1 MDRKSLKG
9 KKVVVGVT
17 GGIAAYKVI
26 PIIARMRGLGAE
38 VHVIMT
44 GHACRLAD
52 PKDFGKASGHE
63 VATSLFHPSIDYR
76 GYIRKNRPITHV
88 SLADIADLFLVCP
101 ATANIIAK
109 IAHGICDDLLTT
121 SICATAAPVLI
132 CPAMNVK
139 MWHNPLVQENVKKL
153 AEHGYHFID
162 PEYGDL
168 ACGYRG
174 VGRLAGG
181 EKILERSAL
190 LLRKRSDLKGKRVI
204 VTAGATSEPIDPVRV
219 ITNRSSG
226 RMGVMLAEQA
236 FLRGAEVVLI
246 RGQNAVECRYPL
258 DEVTVATV
266 KDLHD
271 ALVRE
276 MKDADIVIHAAAVS
290 DFTANSA
297 GKKIKSGQ
305 PLNLELLPTTKILE
319 NVRKWDGKVFLVG
332 FKAEYDV
339 SEKELARRAFGLLK
353 DAHADLM
360 VANDVGK
367 EGRGFDVDTNE
378 VLILD
383 KKKRMMK
390 VPLADKRVVADRIID
405 EVVKRL

>member
-1 MDRKSLKG
+1 
-9 KKVVVGVT
+9 
-17 GGIAAYKVI
+17 
-26 PIIARMRGLGAE
+26 
-38 VHVIMT
+38 
-44 GHACRLAD
+44 
-52 PKDFGKASGHE
+52 
-63 VATSLFHPSIDYR
+63 
-76 GYIRKNRPITHV
+76 
-88 SLADIADLFLVCP
+88 
-101 ATANIIAK
+101 
-109 IAHGICDDLLTT
+109 
-121 SICATAAPVLI
+121 
-132 CPAMNVK
+132 
-139 MWHNPLVQENVKKL
+139 
-153 AEHGYHFID
+153 
-162 PEYGDL
+162 
-168 ACGYRG
+168 
-174 VGRLAGG
+174 
-181 EKILERSAL
+181 
-190 LLRKRSDLKGKRVI
+190 
-204 VTAGATSEPIDPVRV
+204 
-219 ITNRSSG
+219 
-226 RMGVMLAEQA
+226 MGVMLAEQA

-332 FKAEYDV
+332 VKAEYDV

-383 KKKRMMK
+383 RKKRMMK